1 MIKKKQQWSKIFKE
15 KNYEKTDYTINKI
28 LKSRSLFIQFLFLHK
43 ELFYFCDEY
52 CKWLLRV
59 KMRATPLHT
68 HIFADESVVSTLLM
82 CALKL
87 LFVEQL
93 MRDLS

>member
-1 MIKKKQQWSKIFKE
+1 
-15 KNYEKTDYTINKI
+15 
-28 LKSRSLFIQFLFLHK
+28 
-43 ELFYFCDEY
+43 
-52 CKWLLRV
+52 
-59 KMRATPLHT
+59 MRATPLHT

-93 MRDLS
+93 MMRDLSVKTFFWAR